1 MSNASPAISLFDV
14 TGPIMTGPS
23 SSHTAGAVR
32 IGIMGRQIFGQKPEE
47 IHLFFYGPLAETYKG
62 HLTDAGV
69 VAGLIGMDVDDPG
82 IRTALEQAKEMG
94 IPVIIHTQRESKKNP
109 NTIEMVLSKTN
120 YQQRI
125 IGLTVGGGEVLIEEV
140 EGIKTDFRGKEDM
153 LIAWG
158 PGNALASF
166 IKGEPSLEILQN
178 YGSQEDGSA
187 AMISVR
193 MNKQNEKVWKSRKEE
208 LKGSGINLRS
218 IRSLYGYKLNNPKP
232 LLTSIRETLKK
243 CTVEN
248 ISLPEA
254 ALLYET
260 SRSGL
265 SAEEIREQFR
275 TRWAVM
281 ADSIEKGLKGPNKMV
296 GGLMGGKD
304 AQKILAAYENKKL
317 ISGQVLS
324 LGIARAIASME
335 TNASMGRVVACPT
348 AGACGVIP
356 GIFSSVSEKTGADVD
371 NIVDGLLVASLFG
384 VLVSMRAPISGAL
397 GGCQSEIGVASAMA
411 AAGLAQM
418 AGGSPVE
425 VSEAFALALK
435 SVLGLIC
442 DPVAGPVEVP
452 CIKRNA
458 IGVANAL
465 SACDMALSGVVS
477 VIPPDEVID
486 ALINVQ
492 QLMPVEFRGSTFGGL
507 GATATG
513 IRLKNQWLSKCSKCQ
528 KRQDD

>member
-1 MSNASPAISLFDV
+1 MSNTSPAISLFDV

-62 HLTDAGV
+62 HLTDSGV
-69 VAGLIGMDVDDPG
+69 VAGLIELAVDDPG
-82 IRTALEQAKEMG
+82 VRTSLEQAKSMG
-94 IPVIIHTQRESKKNP
+94 ITVIIHAQRASDRNP
-109 NTIEMVLSKTN
+109 NTIEMLLTASD
-120 YQQRI
+120 YQLRI
-125 IGLTVGGGEVLIEEV
+125 IGITVGGGEVLIKEID
-140 EGIKTDFRGKEDM
+140 GIKTDFRGKKDM

-158 PGNALASF
+158 PGKSVEKL
-166 IKGEPSLEILQN
+166 IKDHPLLEIVQN
-178 YGSQEDGSA
+178 YSSQVDDSKV
-187 AMISVR
+187 MISVR
-193 MNKQNEKVWKSRKEE
+193 APEQEDMGLHPNKGE
-208 LKGSGINLRS
+208 LKASGINFRS
-218 IRSLYGYKLNNPKP
+218 IRSLYEYELNNPEP
-232 LLTSIRETLKK
+232 SLTSIRETLKK
-243 CTVEN
+243 CTAEKL
-248 ISLPEA
+248 SLSEA
-254 ALLYET
+254 AISYET

-265 SAEEIREQFR
+265 APEEIREKFKA
-275 TRWAVM
+275 RWTVM
-281 ADSIEKGLKGPNKMV
+281 EDSIEKGLRGPNNMV

-304 AQKILAAYENKKL
+304 AQKILTAYEKNKL
-317 ISGQVLS
+317 VSGQVLS

-356 GIFSSVSEKTGADVD
+356 GVFSSVSEKRCADVET
-371 NIVDGLLVASLFG
+371 IVDGLLVASLFG

-507 GATATG
+507 GATKTG
-513 IRLKNQWLSKCSKCQ
+513 CRLKKEWLQKCSHKPIE
-528 KRQDD
+528 